1 MQSDGR
7 GRSYLPRGG
16 KRPGAGRKPGA
27 EWTSKRPKTVR
38 DLARANV
45 SAALETGDDP
55 VLILLGI
62 AKDQDNDVQTRAQA
76 AAWAAPYMHPKLS
89 AMVVADASQKIEGR
103 DPLALL
109 GEITSR
115 IERIARARL
124 PMTGKTIDV
133 ETLAPLP
140 AGVAP
145 KAGGAE

>member
-1 MQSDGR
+1 M
-7 GRSYLPRGG
+7 
-16 KRPGAGRKPGA
+16 
-27 EWTSKRPKTVR
+27 R

-62 AKDQDNDVQTRAQA
+62 AKDPDNDVQTRAQA
-76 AAWAAPYMHPKLS
+76 AAWAAPYMHPRLS
-89 AMVVADASQKIEGR
+89 AMLVTDATQKTEGR

-124 PMTGKTIDV
+124 PAPGTTIDIDISS
-133 ETLAPLP
+133 APHP
-140 AGVAP
+140 AGVAL
-145 KAGGAE
+145 KDGAE